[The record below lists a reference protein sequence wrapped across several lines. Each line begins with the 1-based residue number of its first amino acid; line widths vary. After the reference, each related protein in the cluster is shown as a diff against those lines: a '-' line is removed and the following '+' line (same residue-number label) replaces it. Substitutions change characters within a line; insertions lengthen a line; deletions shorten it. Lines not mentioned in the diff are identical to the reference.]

1 MLDESGVVYMDAK
14 TDCQNG
20 VKRGMLKEDSGCKE
34 KDCTEGRVSKFKVS
48 HSLCR
53 AGVNYIP

>member
-1 MLDESGVVYMDAK
+1 MRKPIARKVSRTDMKKEFLD
-14 TDCQNG
+14 
-20 VKRGMLKEDSGCKE
+20 VKRKIAP
-34 KDCTEGRVSKFKVS
+34 EGRVSKFKLS